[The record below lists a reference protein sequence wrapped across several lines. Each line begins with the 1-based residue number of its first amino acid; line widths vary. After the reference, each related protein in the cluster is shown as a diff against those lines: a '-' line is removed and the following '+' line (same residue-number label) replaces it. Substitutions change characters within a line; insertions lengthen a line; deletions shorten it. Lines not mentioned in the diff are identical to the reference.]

1 MNEETVK
8 SEAALGKILKSRR
21 NELEITQKEL
31 ADYCNLSHNGI
42 SQIEV
47 GEKSLRLS
55 TLLKLGKIL
64 GFKVV
69 LKMEN
74 G

>member
-1 MNEETVK
+1 MKDEIIK
-8 SEAALGKILKSRR
+8 SEAELGKVLKGRR
-21 NELEITQKEL
+21 NELNITQKQL

-47 GEKSLRLS
+47 GEKSIRLS

-69 LKMEN
+69 LKMED
-74 G
+74 

>member
-1 MNEETVK
+1 MKEEIIKNEAE
-8 SEAALGKILKSRR
+8 LGKVLKNRR
-21 NELEITQKEL
+21 NELDITQKQL
-31 ADYCNLSHNGI
+31 ADFCDLSHNGI

-47 GEKSLRLS
+47 GVKSVRLS

-69 LKMEN
+69 LKMED
-74 G
+74 

>member
-1 MNEETVK
+1 MKEEIIR
-8 SEAALGKILKSRR
+8 SEDELGKVLKIRR

-31 ADYCNLSHNGI
+31 ADYCDLSHNGI

-47 GEKSLRLS
+47 GEKSVRLS

-69 LKMEN
+69 LKMED
-74 G
+74 

>member
-1 MNEETVK
+1 MKDETIK
-8 SEAALGKILKSRR
+8 SEAELGKVLKGRR
-21 NELEITQKEL
+21 NELQITQKEL

-47 GEKSLRLS
+47 GGKSIRLS

-69 LKMEN
+69 LKMED
-74 G
+74 